1 MIFHQRGSRGL
12 NYTERTFSFQLR
24 KLLQNSKSFS
34 IPWLLEE
41 KHLTRASVTPSFCCY
56 SLVSVLLRFLVLS
69 PPLRVNI
76 FAAGFNRLYVFFYL
90 IEYLFFAF
98 APFSA
103 PLLLTSLSLFRISPL
118 FLQWSEQVSEVSI
131 SLRPCAL
138 ECFRKEDLRER
149 EFRKVE

>member
-98 APFSA
+98 PFSL
-103 PLLLTSLSLFRISPL
+103 PLWVSFASARFW
-118 FLQWSEQVSEVSI
+118 LQWSEQVSEVSI

>member
-24 KLLQNSKSFS
+24 KLLQNNKSFS

-56 SLVSVLLRFLVLS
+56 SLVSVLLRCLVLS

-76 FAAGFNRLYVFFYL
+76 FAATLTDFMFSFIWLNIFSLHSRLFQL
-90 IEYLFFAF
+90 
-98 APFSA
+98 PFSL
-103 PLLLTSLSLFRISPL
+103 PLWVSFASARFW
-118 FLQWSEQVSEVSI
+118 LQWSEQVSEVSI